1 MDVAEAEEAARGI
14 EDAKKQVGP
23 PDTSAPSGADAPKE
37 APADQQAAGDSSGS
51 KAKQQETQALSV
63 ASGGDTRKG
72 VTPPLPRAAGDST
85 GSSEATAKTTTSF
98 KGANELS
105 PEKSGV
111 PTPTSA
117 TAASKRPHPQ
127 ASNDGAEATAPG
139 VDEPAAKTAQGRQP
153 SLRPRPNV
161 TADKRAGNVE
171 PVGQVPTV
179 PPDGTAGNGAV

>member
-14 EDAKKQVGP
+14 DEAKKQ
-23 PDTSAPSGADAPKE
+23 ADA
-37 APADQQAAGDSSGS
+37 AADHQAAGDSSGS
-51 KAKQQETQALSV
+51 KAKQPETQALSE
-63 ASGGDTRKG
+63 ATSGDARKG
-72 VTPPLPRAAGDST
+72 VTPTLQRAAGDST
-85 GSSEATAKTTTSF
+85 GTSEATVKTTTSPPPP
-98 KGANELS
+98 KGGELKSANELP

-111 PTPTSA
+111 PTTTSA

-139 VDEPAAKTAQGRQP
+139 VDEPPAKTAQGRRP